1 MEAMK
6 VDRVPPG
13 TVADPST
20 DASALAAD
28 TFSALASRV
37 VEYLAE
43 RTPISS
49 WSVNRVDHDVQVHL
63 HTDGEMLEPGDE
75 VAWEDSICRHVV
87 EDGVGPVVR
96 DLAED
101 PVLSRTPWPATV
113 RGYAGRPIVDADG
126 RLFGMLCGLHPEPLD
141 PDDDV
146 DVDLLDLLASLLSA
160 QATLA
165 RRATAQDEQD
175 TLENATTDPRTGLL
189 PPAAWSELLA
199 GAGTRSRA
207 FGDLGSVV
215 VVQVWSPH
223 APSTPD
229 SIRAA
234 ADVVASAATDRESVT
249 HLGDGIFASLLDDAT
264 PSSLAATVRRH
275 RESLAAHGLEVAV
288 GWSLTSPADT
298 SGHVVL
304 DRALLSLA
312 TERSSL
318 AAARGTRERDPEA

>member
-13 TVADPST
+13 TVADPSP

-101 PVLSRTPWPATV
+101 PVLSRTSWPATV

-165 RRATAQDEQD
+165 RRAAAQDEQD
-175 TLENATTDPRTGLL
+175 TLANATTDPRTGLL
-189 PPAAWSELLA
+189 PAAAWHELLT

-207 FGDLGSVV
+207 FGDLGAVV
-215 VVQVWSPH
+215 VVQVSPRH
-223 APSTPD
+223 SPISPD
-229 SIRAA
+229 VVRAA
-234 ADVVASAATDRESVT
+234 ADATAGSAGEDEST
-249 HLGDGIFASLLDDAT
+249 TYLGDGIFASLLQDAA
-264 PSSLAATVRRH
+264 PSTLAAIVRRH
-275 RESLAAHGLEVAV
+275 REVLDAQGLDVAV

-298 SGHVVL
+298 SGHSVL
-304 DRALLSLA
+304 DRALVSLA
-312 TERSSL
+312 DERSRL
-318 AAARGTRERDPEA
+318 ENVTRT